1 MPNTAAA
8 PIMYLQVTCRKKK
21 ATTGMM
27 LRDNAQAT
35 VPELMTN
42 PLSSVGKSSKPKV
55 GNTIPGPWKNPPR
68 NYFAWIFLLTPIMIL
83 PAYFFHPWFNI
94 LRKLSKILG
103 YIDVFSR
110 VLIICTIW
118 RGHKILFC
126 IKKSMVFKI
135 FLDLFS
141 EYL

>member
-1 MPNTAAA
+1 
-8 PIMYLQVTCRKKK
+8 
-21 ATTGMM
+21 MM

-55 GNTIPGPWKNPPR
+55 GNTIPGPWKKNPELLCL
-68 NYFAWIFLLTPIMIL
+68 NIFAYANHDFASLFFSPMIQH
-83 PAYFFHPWFNI
+83 FKEI
-94 LRKLSKILG
+94 SKILG
-103 YIDVFSR
+103 YIDVISR

-126 IKKSMVFKI
+126 IKKV
-135 FLDLFS
+135 
-141 EYL
+141 

>member
-55 GNTIPGPWKNPPR
+55 GKTIPGPWKKNPGSTLLE
-68 NYFAWIFLLTPIMIL
+68 YFC
-83 PAYFFHPWFNI
+83 
-94 LRKLSKILG
+94 LRQS
-103 YIDVFSR
+103 
-110 VLIICTIW
+110 
-118 RGHKILFC
+118 
-126 IKKSMVFKI
+126 
-135 FLDLFS
+135 
-141 EYL
+141 

>member
-1 MPNTAAA
+1 
-8 PIMYLQVTCRKKK
+8 
-21 ATTGMM
+21 MM

-55 GNTIPGPWKNPPR
+55 GNTIPGPWKKKTPELLCLNI
-68 NYFAWIFLLTPIMIL
+68 FAYANHDFASLFFSPMIQH
-83 PAYFFHPWFNI
+83 FKEI
-94 LRKLSKILG
+94 SKILG
-103 YIDVFSR
+103 YFDVFSR

-126 IKKSMVFKI
+126 IKKNMVFKI

-141 EYL
+141 KYL